1 MAMDSRGLSTTS
13 SRALLARILDQ
24 PDLPAQVERLP
35 PALLGKLIDRIG
47 LEDAGEILCLASTDQ
62 IAQIFDDDLWKNERP
77 GDVERFDAERFLLW
91 LEVMLEAG
99 ERFVAQKLVELP
111 EDLVTLAFHRHLLV
125 IDIEAMAVE
134 MAEGGEE
141 AWQLE
146 KALESTLHEELGE
159 YRLIARRHDGWDTLL
174 TAILALDKD
183 HHDTLFKILERC
195 CAMSTEHIE
204 DNGGLYEVLTSEEM
218 LEADVAGDREDRR
231 AEGGYVSPSTAA
243 SFLKLAR
250 TDEGAA
256 ADTRDP
262 VTRAYFRGLTR
273 APLAAKKGAGE
284 ADDDAAPGASDRR
297 ALPRSA
303 SPSAPSSK
311 PVPSLQRVLAEAG
324 LTEESQVGRLLS
336 AGATA
341 EEPLVV
347 RAMRVLGE
355 SHPALFA
362 DRSEE
367 LAYLANVLVSGA
379 SFRGR
384 RFRPIE
390 ALRAAIAACSFG
402 LHLWTRR
409 ALPTDETVREAAAC
423 LEKVTADG
431 LFRLAHHRLHRDLV
445 SVAKAAE
452 ARLLAGLDV
461 PKADALRALAEDC
474 PSLAGALVRRVDET
488 RPETDDDPARFVS
501 TPTELAAALQ
511 FLAALEATPRPP
523 TPEDLAEQALFG
535 PPSPRKAPPK
545 ESPADKAPPH
555 KAPARKPTPR
565 KSATKKPATKKS
577 APKKSAPKKPAAKKP
592 STRTPAPGKVKRTKK
607 A

>member
-1 MAMDSRGLSTTS
+1 MAMDSRGLSKTS

-35 PALLGKLIDRIG
+35 PALLGKLIDSIG
-47 LEDAGEILCLASTDQ
+47 LEDAGEILSLASTDQ

-77 GDVERFDAERFLLW
+77 GDVEKFDAERFLLW

-99 ERFVAQKLVELP
+99 ERFVAQKLTELP

-125 IDIEAMAVE
+125 IDIEAMALE

-146 KALESTLHEELGE
+146 KALESTLHEEIGE
-159 YRLIARRHDGWDTLL
+159 YRLIARRHDGWDVLL
-174 TAILALDKD
+174 TAVLALDKD
-183 HHDTLFKILERC
+183 HHDTLWKILERC

-250 TDEGAA
+250 THEGAA

-273 APLAAKKGAGE
+273 APLAPNKRGPS
-284 ADDDAAPGASDRR
+284 ADDADESLRPGTVDSR
-297 ALPRSA
+297 ALPKSA
-303 SPSAPSSK
+303 SPAATGSVS
-311 PVPSLQRVLAEAG
+311 VPSLQRVLAEAG
-324 LTEESQVGRLLS
+324 LTEESHVGRLLS
-336 AGATA
+336 AGATT

-347 RAMRVLGE
+347 RALRLLGD

-367 LAYLANVLVSGA
+367 LAYLANVLVAGA

-390 ALRAAIAACSFG
+390 ALRAVLATCSFG
-402 LHLWTRR
+402 LHLSTRR
-409 ALPTDETVREAAAC
+409 ALPTDETVQEAAAC
-423 LEKVTADG
+423 LEKITADG
-431 LFRLAHHRLHRDLV
+431 LFRLAHNRLHREV
-445 SVAKAAE
+445 VGVAKAAE
-452 ARLLAGLDV
+452 ARYLAGLTV
-461 PKADALRALAEDC
+461 PKADALRALAEEC
-474 PSLAGALVRRVDET
+474 PSLAGALLRRVDET
-488 RPETDDDPARFVS
+488 RPATDDDPARFLS
-501 TPTELAAALQ
+501 TPVELAAALQ
-511 FLAALEATPRPP
+511 FLAALELAPRPP
-523 TPEDLAEQALFG
+523 TEEDLAEQALFG
-535 PPSPRKAPPK
+535 PP
-545 ESPADKAPPH
+545 PAK
-555 KAPARKPTPR
+555 KAPAPKPPV
-565 KSATKKPATKKS
+565 KEPVADKP
-577 APKKSAPKKPAAKKP
+577 APKKAAPKKAAPKKAAPKKTAPERAAPKKPAAKMP
-592 STRTPAPGKVKRTKK
+592 TPRKVKRTKK